1 MSLVLIAED
10 EDAMLDIFAQI
21 VEDMGHRALRAHN
34 GEEALLLARTQP
46 PDLVVS
52 DHMMPRRTGMELLRE
67 LRADAVLRE
76 VPFLL
81 LSAARPPGLEEATAF
96 LAKPVDLDT
105 FERAVRR
112 CCACVP
118 RTWNRRPGPA
128 RRTPAAP
135 CARRCSTGWRMKSR
149 RP

>member
-1 MSLVLIAED
+1 MSLILIAED

-52 DHMMPRRTGMELLRE
+52 DHMMPRCTGMELLRE
-67 LRADAVLRE
+67 LRADAALRE
-76 VPFLL
+76 VPFVL

-105 FERAVRR
+105 FERAVRQVLR
-112 CCACVP
+112 V
-118 RTWNRRPGPA
+118 RPEDVEPEA
-128 RRTPAAP
+128 KAPAANP
-135 CARRCSTGWRMKSR
+135 DSALREEMLNWVAH
-149 RP
+149 